1 MAKKPDFKA
10 VFEEQRAAGVD
21 INDPMNNLIS
31 KPDAKRMQR
40 ERKAAAPE
48 KKLKDF
54 VPESAGKRTKR
65 VQIVMTPELYDRTKR
80 AADAAGISFNE
91 FVNQLCNKVTQ

>member
-10 VFEEQRAAGVD
+10 VFDEQRAAGVD

-31 KPDAKRMQR
+31 KPEPKKKK
-40 ERKAAAPE
+40 EPAAAD
-48 KKLKDF
+48 KIKDF
-54 VPESAGKRTKR
+54 VPEAGGKRTKR
-65 VQIVMTPELYDRTKR
+65 VQLVMTPELYDRTKR

-91 FVNQLCNKVTQ
+91 FINQLCNKVTQ